1 MLDFSD
7 VRDIRGWFSERAP
20 ESDVILSSRTR
31 LARNLLMHPFPS
43 SLSADE
49 EETVR
54 DEILRGFRSLPN
66 ADQFSIIYLD
76 TLDPAGRR
84 ILLERNVYSQEYSLA
99 PRKAVVISE
108 DSAFSAVLN
117 GEDHL
122 RISCVGGGLSL
133 KAAYRRA
140 DDVET
145 ALEDELHFAASME
158 WGYLTSSAED
168 IGTGLRAS
176 VMMHLP
182 GLAMTNLLDKAVKTA
197 AGVGLSV
204 KGFFGEGS
212 GSLGDLSQISNQVT
226 LGMSEE
232 DIVDVVGEFG
242 SKMMEFE
249 RRARQDIVAKRKA
262 EIEDR
267 VFRALGILKY
277 CRYISAREAI
287 DLLARVR
294 LGVSLG
300 MVDGLHLEAITPLLF
315 LCQKSHVQ
323 KVLHSEG
330 EADSRM
336 VDHARARIVR
346 EVLAAA

>member
-7 VRDIRGWFSERAP
+7 VREIRGWFSERTP
-20 ESDVILSSRTR
+20 ESDVVLSCRAR
-31 LARNLLMHPFPS
+31 LARNLLMHPFPAT
-43 SLSADE
+43 LSADE

-54 DEILRGFRSLPN
+54 DEVLRGFRSLPN

-76 TLDPAGRR
+76 ALDPGGRR

-99 PRKAVVISE
+99 PRKAVVVSE
-108 DSAFSAVLN
+108 DSGLSAVVN

-122 RISCVGGGLSL
+122 RISCVTGGLSL
-133 KAAYRRA
+133 KAAHRRA
-140 DDVET
+140 DELDT
-145 ALEDELHFAASME
+145 ALEEELHFAASME
-158 WGYLTSSAED
+158 WGYLTSSVAD
-168 IGTGLRAS
+168 LGTGLRAS

-182 GLAMTNLLDKAVKTA
+182 GLAMANLLDKAVKTA

-212 GSLGDLSQISNQVT
+212 GSLGDMYQISNQVT

-242 SKMMEFE
+242 AKMMEFE
-249 RRARQDIVAKRKA
+249 RRARQDIVDRRKA
-262 EIEDR
+262 ELEDR

-277 CRYISAREAI
+277 CRYITAREAI

-294 LGVSLG
+294 LGIALG
-300 MVDGLHLEAITPLLF
+300 MIDGLRIESVTPLLF

-323 KVLHSEG
+323 KVIHG
-330 EADSRM
+330 KAEADSRM
-336 VDHARARIVR
+336 VDHTRAQIVR